1 MSHEFAS
8 LWSMFFL
15 LSSMYFLYSLGWS
28 DTDKDAKGSFKKS
41 SARLWIRQ
49 GKAIFCKIIKL
60 WQQEKSNRFV
70 VHGLIEMKAIIFLQE
85 ITRASELDRQ
95 RERERKLM
103 ERLDE
108 FILYIIN
115 STVQEI
121 FFQMT

>member
-1 MSHEFAS
+1 
-8 LWSMFFL
+8 
-15 LSSMYFLYSLGWS
+15 
-28 DTDKDAKGSFKKS
+28 
-41 SARLWIRQ
+41 
-49 GKAIFCKIIKL
+49 
-60 WQQEKSNRFV
+60 
-70 VHGLIEMKAIIFLQE
+70 MKAIIFLQE

-108 FILYIIN
+108 FILYFIN